1 MTLSF
6 KISTIKQALADFFSI
21 LLKILLKRTTVAN
34 SIKNSRNRIVLNE
47 VTKSLC
53 NFCILDGFAVTFC
66 AMLEL

>member
-6 KISTIKQALADFFSI
+6 KISTIKQALADFFPI
-21 LLKILLKRTTVAN
+21 LLKILLKKTTVAN
-34 SIKNSRNRIVLNE
+34 SIKNSRSRIVLNE

-53 NFCILDGFAVTFC
+53 NFCILGGFAVTFC